1 MRYRQAIT
9 DLTQFNTK
17 LIYLF
22 DHRGIS
28 LQRTKKSNSHV
39 NTCIDY
45 IHFHVLDQQLE
56 YFMAYKNAD

>member
-1 MRYRQAIT
+1 MRYRQVIT

-22 DHRGIS
+22 NHRGIY
-28 LQRTKKSNSHV
+28 LQRTKKSNRHV
-39 NTCIDY
+39 NTRIDY

-56 YFMAYKNAD
+56 YLMACKNDD

>member
-1 MRYRQAIT
+1 MYCRQVIP

-22 DHRGIS
+22 NHRGINF
-28 LQRTKKSNSHV
+28 QKTKKSNSHV
-39 NTCIDY
+39 NTRIDY

-56 YFMAYKNAD
+56 YLMAYKNVD